1 MLDISKLIQ
10 IYSFSKKGGWKKI
23 WNSEL
28 GKKMVKFLNAIRA
41 EWLRHKL
48 FWTLFFAE
56 IGLKSIKILYL
67 EGPKPIQASI
77 MVPVNIEH
85 HEDDSDESLMP
96 DLKEDYP
103 NEGETQNLIESMEK
117 YMQQIVKKELK
128 AFDDYI
134 EEKLKKYPQHLVDYD
149 EVYQLRQK
157 FYERIRSR
165 MMMML
170 EQAFKN
176 NNKDI

>member
-1 MLDISKLIQ
+1 M
-10 IYSFSKKGGWKKI
+10 
-23 WNSEL
+23 
-28 GKKMVKFLNAIRA
+28 
-41 EWLRHKL
+41 
-48 FWTLFFAE
+48 
-56 IGLKSIKILYL
+56 
-67 EGPKPIQASI
+67 
-77 MVPVNIEH
+77 
-85 HEDDSDESLMP
+85 
-96 DLKEDYP
+96 
-103 NEGETQNLIESMEK
+103 
-117 YMQQIVKKELK
+117 KKELK

-176 NNKDI
+176 NNKDIQKLLIEKMYPHVSFTYF